1 LTKATLFLLSL
12 FALILSYPARGA
24 AEEYNA
30 KNLTLEECVQIAL
43 QNSTSGI
50 KAERALKLSGSDVL
64 RNYGKF
70 LPHVSASSSYSPAT
84 MQRSWSTTSE
94 GYTKTKIES
103 TSLALTATLNIFNG
117 LSDYASL
124 KAALSAKKSARHTL
138 TRAYETIAYDITQ
151 SYYQALLEGEL
162 MLIAREDLRSSR
174 DQLKLTGRQF
184 EVGLKSMTDLYQQQA
199 ETASRELV
207 LIQAESRARR
217 STLELLRRLQIDP
230 ESTIGL
236 ADPPALGTDLPV
248 NSADSLTA
256 RALRNRRDL
265 KASERNARAL
275 KWKVTSARGARWP
288 SLDASFSVGTGG
300 TSYLSGSSPLYTEN
314 ASPTIQEQLEN
325 SGNYAVSLNLNW
337 SIFDGF
343 QTGYAVQTAKISH
356 LNSMQDYDDLQRT
369 IQIDIQQQLGD
380 YNSARTEI
388 ITAET
393 SLKAAEAA
401 WNAVRRKYELGA
413 AGFVDLS
420 AARSTLFEARSS
432 LTRAKYNLA
441 LQKNILDYTTG
452 SIPLP
457 PVQQD

>member
-1 LTKATLFLLSL
+1 MTKATLFLLSL

-24 AEEYNA
+24 AEEYNT

-84 MQRSWSTTSE
+84 MQRGWSTTSG
-94 GYTKTKIES
+94 GYTKTKTES
-103 TSLALTATLNIFNG
+103 ASLALTATLNLFNG

-124 KAALSAKKSARHTL
+124 KAALSEKKSARHTL
-138 TRAYETIAYDITQ
+138 ARAYETIAYDITQ

-300 TSYLSGSSPLYTEN
+300 TSYLIYD
-314 ASPTIQEQLEN
+314 SPTIQEQLEN

-343 QTGYAVQTAKISH
+343 QTGYTVQAAKISH

-457 PVQQD
+457 PVQ